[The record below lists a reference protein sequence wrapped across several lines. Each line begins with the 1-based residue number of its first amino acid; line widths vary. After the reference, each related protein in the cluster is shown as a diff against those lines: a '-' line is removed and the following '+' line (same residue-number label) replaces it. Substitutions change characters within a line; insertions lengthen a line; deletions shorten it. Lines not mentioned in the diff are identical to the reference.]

1 MKVTLN
7 YKNALSFV
15 SEEALNQNKENVLK
29 AYKTLVNKTGEG
41 NDFLG
46 WIEYPKNYDKEE
58 FARIKKAAEK
68 IRSNSEVLVVIGI
81 GGSYLGAKAVIEALK
96 PYFSTK
102 KDLEIVFAGNS
113 LSSTYL
119 NQLLT
124 YLENKDFSVNVIS
137 KSGTTTEPAIAF
149 RLCKELLIKKYHEK
163 AAERI
168 FATTDAKKG
177 ALRNLATQ
185 EGYET
190 FVVPD
195 DIGGRYSWF
204 TAVGLLPIACAGID
218 IDALMKGSYD
228 AMNDCVNNGYDSND
242 AMKYANMR
250 NLLYKTKQI
259 EILVNFEPRLAYI
272 SEWWKQLYGESEG
285 KDHKGLFPASLVYST
300 DLHSMGQYVPHP
312 PKAALCRL
320 AHIRIDQEHL
330 FAQHCI
336 ANGNVGCCQA
346 LALRGLCASDGEART
361 WALLIRRHAEHQTG
375 AQLYIGFLYRKWRF
389 IGQQTFPVCTN
400 SFNRYLSAFFLFR
413 HRALHLP
420 PPASSSQ
427 HSHLSHGCP
436 VSDQGQSHR
445 RTFQCPPAGRWSYRP
460 SFAE

>member
-300 DLHSMGQYVPHP
+300 DLHSMGQYVQEGKGLMFETVLNVLNPEENLILRKEAEDLDQLNYLDQTKMDSVAK
-312 PKAALCRL
+312 KAMQGTIL
-320 AHIRIDQEHL
+320 AHVDGGVPNLVLEVEEMDAYHL
-330 FAQHCI
+330 GYLLYFFMFTCGVSGYMLGVNPFNQPGVKEKKK
-336 ANGNVGCCQA
+336 NMF
-346 LALRGLCASDGEART
+346 
-361 WALLIRRHAEHQTG
+361 ALLGKPGYEELSK
-375 AQLYIGFLYRKWRF
+375 QLK
-389 IGQQTFPVCTN
+389 
-400 SFNRYLSAFFLFR
+400 NRL
-413 HRALHLP
+413 
-420 PPASSSQ
+420 
-427 HSHLSHGCP
+427 
-436 VSDQGQSHR
+436 
-445 RTFQCPPAGRWSYRP
+445 
-460 SFAE
+460 

>member
-29 AYKTLVNKTGEG
+29 AHKTLVNKTGEG

-300 DLHSMGQYVPHP
+300 DLHSMGQYVQEGKGLMFETVLNVLNPEENLILRKEAEDLDQLNYLDQTKMDSVAK
-312 PKAALCRL
+312 KAMQGTIL
-320 AHIRIDQEHL
+320 AHVDGGVPNLVLEVEEMDAYHL
-330 FAQHCI
+330 GYLLYFFMFACGVSGYMLGVNPFNQPGVE
-336 ANGNVGCCQA
+336 ANKKKKKAKQGKPGKV
-346 LALRGLCASDGEART
+346 
-361 WALLIRRHAEHQTG
+361 
-375 AQLYIGFLYRKWRF
+375 
-389 IGQQTFPVCTN
+389 
-400 SFNRYLSAFFLFR
+400 RYLSLR
-413 HRALHLP
+413 K
-420 PPASSSQ
+420 
-427 HSHLSHGCP
+427 
-436 VSDQGQSHR
+436 
-445 RTFQCPPAGRWSYRP
+445 
-460 SFAE
+460 

>member
-228 AMNDCVNNGYDSND
+228 AMNDCVNNEYDSND

-300 DLHSMGQYVPHP
+300 DLHSMGQYVQEGKGLMFETVLNVLNPEENLILRKEAEDLDQLNYLDQTKMDSVAK
-312 PKAALCRL
+312 KAMQGTIL
-320 AHIRIDQEHL
+320 AHVDGGVPNLVLEVEEMDAYHL
-330 FAQHCI
+330 GYLLYFFMFACGVSGYMLGVNPFNQPGVE
-336 ANGNVGCCQA
+336 AYKKNMFA
-346 LALRGLCASDGEART
+346 LLGKPGYESEKDALEAR
-361 WALLIRRHAEHQTG
+361 L
-375 AQLYIGFLYRKWRF
+375 K
-389 IGQQTFPVCTN
+389 
-400 SFNRYLSAFFLFR
+400 
-413 HRALHLP
+413 
-420 PPASSSQ
+420 
-427 HSHLSHGCP
+427 
-436 VSDQGQSHR
+436 
-445 RTFQCPPAGRWSYRP
+445 
-460 SFAE
+460 

>member
-7 YKNALSFV
+7 YKSALSFV

-58 FARIKKAAEK
+58 FARIKRAAEK

-163 AAERI
+163 AAQRI

-300 DLHSMGQYVPHP
+300 DLHSMGQYVQEGKGLMFETVLNVLNPEENLILRKEAEDLDQLNYLDQTKMDSVAK
-312 PKAALCRL
+312 KAMQGTIL
-320 AHIRIDQEHL
+320 AHVDGGVPNLVLEVEEMDAYHL
-330 FAQHCI
+330 GYLLYFFMFACGVSGYMLGVNPFNQPGVE
-336 ANGNVGCCQA
+336 AYKKNMFA
-346 LALRGLCASDGEART
+346 LLGKPGYEELKADLEAR
-361 WALLIRRHAEHQTG
+361 L
-375 AQLYIGFLYRKWRF
+375 K
-389 IGQQTFPVCTN
+389 
-400 SFNRYLSAFFLFR
+400 
-413 HRALHLP
+413 
-420 PPASSSQ
+420 
-427 HSHLSHGCP
+427 
-436 VSDQGQSHR
+436 
-445 RTFQCPPAGRWSYRP
+445 
-460 SFAE
+460 